1 MARRRKS
8 LWKGAVAGLA
18 GGLVASWVMTEAQ
31 TGMEAI
37 AKKLQQ
43 NGKSS
48 SPDSEQKK
56 NEQSEGSEDA
66 TVKTAKRLSHTF
78 LHRSLN
84 SSEKEKAGPIVH
96 YAFGTLIGGI
106 YGATAEK
113 VPQIKS
119 GYGLPFGA
127 AIFVGADEIAV
138 PALGLSPKSFSET
151 EPQEHAYALLSHFVY
166 GATAEIVRRGVRAW
180 L

>member
-37 AKKLQQ
+37 AKKMQQ
-43 NGKSS
+43 NGKT
-48 SPDSEQKK
+48 SEQQK
-56 NEQSEGSEDA
+56 NEQSDGSEDA

>member
-1 MARRRKS
+1 M
-8 LWKGAVAGLA
+8 
-18 GGLVASWVMTEAQ
+18 
-31 TGMEAI
+31 
-37 AKKLQQ
+37 
-43 NGKSS
+43 
-48 SPDSEQKK
+48 
-56 NEQSEGSEDA
+56 
-66 TVKTAKRLSHTF
+66 SHTF

-84 SSEKEKAGPIVH
+84 SSEKEKAGPIVRH
-96 YAFGTLIGGI
+96 AFGTLIGGI

-113 VPQIKS
+113 VPQVKS

-138 PALGLSPKSFSET
+138 PALGLSPKPFSET

-166 GATAEIVRRGVRAW
+166 GATAEIVRRRVRAW